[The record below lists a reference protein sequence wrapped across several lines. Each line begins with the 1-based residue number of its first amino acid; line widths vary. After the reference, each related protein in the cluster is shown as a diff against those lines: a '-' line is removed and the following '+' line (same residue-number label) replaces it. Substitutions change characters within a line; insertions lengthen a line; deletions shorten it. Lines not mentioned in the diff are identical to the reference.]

1 MIIKLIYNKNTKQIT
16 MTDDEEVMEATV
28 SEVVDTDDELSFEIS
43 LNTSAY
49 QSQFDEEIELADG
62 YDN

>member
-1 MIIKLIYNKNTKQIT
+1 

-28 SEVVDTDDELSFEIS
+28 SEVVDTDSELSFEIS

-49 QSQFDEEIELADG
+49 QSLFDETEETDG
-62 YDN
+62 DDN

>member
-28 SEVVDTDDELSFEIS
+28 SEVVDTDSELSFEIS

-49 QSQFDEEIELADG
+49 QSQFDEIEETDG
-62 YDN
+62 DDN